1 MNKIAT
7 LFLSILLFVASIIYA
22 QTISENNL
30 SSKKDKLIHLES
42 GVNLSLPVHIMMYR
56 SHRLGIG
63 INLRTWKA
71 ISSKYELGI
80 KVDYD
85 YRFIKQ
91 NSRILTPESTLEE
104 RALHNNFSVFSIKPN
119 LQYNLNTW
127 WYWGIETGV
136 GYALS
141 DEDSKVG
148 LGFVSE
154 YARNQQFGIC
164 SGLYFGRH
172 YDIGSKNK
180 KLGLSIGLN
189 QFLARAHAENTVSLK
204 LNYPCI
210 N

>member
-7 LFLSILLFVASIIYA
+7 LFLSIFLFVASVIYA

-30 SSKKDKLIHLES
+30 SSKKDRLIHLET

-80 KVDYD
+80 KADYD
-85 YRFIKQ
+85 YRFIKK

-119 LQYNLNTW
+119 LQYNYLSTNRSYKNGIQL
-127 WYWGIETGV
+127 YWLV
-136 GYALS
+136 
-141 DEDSKVG
+141 
-148 LGFVSE
+148 
-154 YARNQQFGIC
+154 Q
-164 SGLYFGRH
+164 
-172 YDIGSKNK
+172 GS
-180 KLGLSIGLN
+180 LL
-189 QFLARAHAENTVSLK
+189 H
-204 LNYPCI
+204 
-210 N
+210 